1 MKAEIIR
8 IGNSHGVRIPKPI
21 LEQCGLHGLVEMDV
35 RQGKLIIAPAQV
47 VRSGWADAFQ
57 SMAEAGDDQPLMSD
71 EYTSQWD
78 EKEWQW

>member
-21 LEQCGLHGLVEMDV
+21 LEQCGLHGQVEMDV
-35 RQGKLIIAPAQV
+35 KDGKLIIAPVQAL
-47 VRSGWADAFQ
+47 RSGWAEAFQ
-57 SMAEAGDDQPLMSD
+57 CMAEAGDDQPLMGD
-71 EYTSQWD
+71 DVASQWD

>member
-21 LEQCGLHGLVEMDV
+21 LEQCGLHGQVEMDV
-35 RQGKLIIAPAQV
+35 RHGKLIIAPAQA

-57 SMAEAGDDQPLMSD
+57 TLAADEDDQLLLGG
-71 EYTSQWD
+71 EYASQWD

>member
-1 MKAEIIR
+1 MKADIIR

-21 LEQCGLHGLVEMDV
+21 LEQCGLQGQVEMDV
-35 RQGKLIIAPAQV
+35 KEGKLIIAPALS

-57 SMAEAGDDQPLMSD
+57 SMAEVGDDQPLMGD
-71 EYTSQWD
+71 DYASQWD